1 MFLVVPVVIFYPIS
15 VPPEAGSRIFK
26 GNRTPKAQV
35 VLRNELFR
43 PILATLAEE
52 IQKMLENIRVLAA
65 ARLSSSNFHLLRSKQ
80 DRKDDREAEKLRR
93 HGCIGLHMLHHFFWG
108 RSVDKLYH
116 VDALLKMWY
125 W

>member
-1 MFLVVPVVIFYPIS
+1 
-15 VPPEAGSRIFK
+15 
-26 GNRTPKAQV
+26 
-35 VLRNELFR
+35 
-43 PILATLAEE
+43 
-52 IQKMLENIRVLAA
+52 MLENIRVLAA